1 MTLILLGS
9 QIRIVLPVLQAAHA
23 MGSPRVV
30 VFGTQETRQLRWSPW
45 VRRHVLADFGD
56 LERSARQ
63 LEELAREQPQAV
75 LVPCDCPAIRL
86 LHRLGARVP
95 LATTPLPTPQALKT
109 LDDKWRFHLLCEA
122 SALPVPPAVCVAGKH
137 QLDFT
142 SLAATLGLPFVVK
155 PTNASGSLGVVVV
168 RSGQDL
174 LDHVVLDRTYGN
186 GPLIVQRYI
195 DGRDIDVDL
204 FAVDGELRA
213 VTTHEVKGCWMEFT
227 RHPVLEEMAAALCR
241 ATRYSGPMNLDARI
255 EQATGRI
262 FLLES
267 NPRFWAS
274 LAIPAACGLNF
285 LAESLRTSWPAG
297 AQPRRPALARC
308 NRRHPL
314 LRPRDWWRVLADR
327 GSQGRLVRTMLFD
340 PYTACELAASLP
352 AMGGRAMQRSWRR
365 VAGAVRSAHAPGALP
380 Q

>member
-1 MTLILLGS
+1 MTLVLLGS

-30 VFGTQETRQLRWSPW
+30 VVGTQETRGLRWSPW
-45 VRRHVLADFGD
+45 VRRHVLADFDD
-56 LERSARQ
+56 LERSASQ
-63 LEELAREQPQAV
+63 LEELAREHPQGV
-75 LVPCDCPAIRL
+75 IVPCDCPAIRL
-86 LHRLGARVP
+86 LHRLGPRVP
-95 LATTPLPTPQALKT
+95 LATTPLPTPQVLET

-122 SALPVPPAVCVAGKH
+122 AALPVPATVCVAGKH

-142 SLAATLGLPFVVK
+142 RLAATVGLPFVVK

-168 RSGQDL
+168 RSAQEL
-174 LDHVVLDRTYGN
+174 LDRVVGERTYRD
-186 GPLIVQRYI
+186 GPLVVQRYI
-195 DGRDIDVDL
+195 EGRDIDVDL

-227 RHPVLEEMAAALCR
+227 RDPMLEDMASALCR
-241 ATRYSGPMNLDARI
+241 ATGYSGPMNLDARI

-274 LAIPAACGLNF
+274 LAMPAACGLNF
-285 LAESLRTSWPAG
+285 LAESLRTSRPAG
-297 AQPRRPALARC
+297 AQPQRPALARC
-308 NRRHPL
+308 SRRHPL
-314 LRPRDWWRVLADR
+314 LRPRDWWRVLADP
-327 GSQGRLVRTMLFD
+327 GSQGQWDRTMLLD
-340 PYTACELAASLP
+340 PYTLCELAASLP
-352 AMGGRAMQRSWRR
+352 AMAGRAMQRSRR
-365 VAGAVRSAHAPGALP
+365 GLARAIRSAHAPDALP